1 MPIVPAGEPAQRMAE
16 LLRAR
21 PSLTMP
27 ARVAGAAT
35 GDPSGP
41 GPGSP
46 VPWPAGQLAEILS
59 ARRSVR
65 TFSAEPVTGDQ
76 VTQIVATARA
86 AWRHALPA
94 PYGRSDL
101 EVLVAARAVSE
112 LAPRVYRW
120 TAGAGS
126 RQVAGQGLVVALA
139 EQYVAAPA
147 ILLIC
152 GHLYEP
158 GEPGTAGYAAALVR
172 AGALG
177 YAMLLAAVSVGLAG
191 CPYGGS
197 SLPARRA
204 AHGATAGASHL
215 FTVAIGNPADA
226 ARAGGEIAPGDHA

>member
-1 MPIVPAGEPAQRMAE
+1 MAIVPAGEAAQQVAK

-21 PSLTMP
+21 PNLTMS
-27 ARVAGAAT
+27 ASAVTRERRG
-35 GDPSGP
+35 SGSA
-41 GPGSP
+41 SP
-46 VPWPAGQLAEILS
+46 IPWSAGQLAGILS
-59 ARRSVR
+59 ARQSVR
-65 TFSAEPVTGDQ
+65 TFSTEPLTAGQ
-76 VTQIVATARA
+76 ITEIVATARA

-120 TAGAGS
+120 TAGAGP

-139 EQYVAAPA
+139 EQYVTAPA

-152 GHLYEP
+152 GHLSES
-158 GEPGTAGYAAALVR
+158 GSQGQASYAATLVR

-177 YAMLLAAVSVGLAG
+177 YAALLAAVSVGLVG

-204 AHGATAGASHL
+204 AQDAAAGASHL
-215 FTVAIGNPADA
+215 FTVAIGNPADSA
-226 ARAGGEIAPGDHA
+226 GAGGEIASRGCE